1 MGLLDGAFV
10 LYYLWVGSP
19 LLLFFTSLSM
29 LMTLEFQI
37 RKEYDG
43 EDNKRGETETHIF
56 FEFYKIQSK
65 EKAREAEN
73 FILSIAEPVNRPS
86 FIHEYKLTVTSLY
99 AAVTIGKTTEDII
112 NELTRQSKNVLP
124 SETVNFIEKHT
135 RNIGKLELV
144 DSGSDNLTLIVY
156 DSHIAHRM
164 CGSGDL
170 GSRLYD
176 LGLRKVD
183 SDATGIVETSSEA
196 WKREFDEDG
205 ILRSNQGTTTRFS
218 FELPQNCTQICKV
231 LLEYVSICANATYF
245 FSHMFS
251 VQLTASLIFTISRT
265 ILL

>member
-1 MGLLDGAFV
+1 MWPA
-10 LYYLWVGSP
+10 
-19 LLLFFTSLSM
+19 LS
-29 LMTLEFQI
+29 TFYVITAIQV

-43 EDNKRGETETHIF
+43 QENKRSEMETHVF

-99 AAVTIGKTTEDII
+99 AAVTIGKSTEDII
-112 NELTRQSKNVLP
+112 NELTRQAKNILP
-124 SETVNFIEKHT
+124 AETVNFIEKHT

-156 DSHIAHRM
+156 DQHIAQKM

-170 GSRLYD
+170 GSRLID
-176 LGLRKVD
+176 LGLRKID
-183 SDATGIVETSSEA
+183 SDAIEDTETSSEA

-205 ILRSNQGTTTRFS
+205 IMRSNQGTTTRFVLDAP
-218 FELPQNCTQICKV
+218 ENCTQICKV
-231 LLEYVSICANATYF
+231 LLESVFPCAFVSSCFLLLTI
-245 FSHMFS
+245 FSARH
-251 VQLTASLIFTISRT
+251 TA
-265 ILL
+265 

>member
-1 MGLLDGAFV
+1 MRFV
-10 LYYLWVGSP
+10 LTLLNNFSQKRCISP
-19 LLLFFTSLSM
+19 FVLTHCI
-29 LMTLEFQI
+29 FQI
-37 RKEYDG
+37 RKEFDG
-43 EDNKRGETETHIF
+43 TDNKRGERETHIF

-156 DSHIAHRM
+156 DDHIARRM

-170 GSRLYD
+170 GSRLSD
-176 LGLRKVD
+176 LGLRKMGD
-183 SDATGIVETSSEA
+183 SDTAGEVETSSDA

-205 ILRSNQGTTTRFS
+205 IMRTNQGTTTRFTFDS
-218 FELPQNCTQICKV
+218 PQNCTQICKV
-231 LLEYVSICANATYF
+231 LLEYAHTTAIFAFFFFLTYF
-245 FSHMFS
+245 L
-251 VQLTASLIFTISRT
+251 VQLTASSIYT
-265 ILL
+265 ILKTTLL